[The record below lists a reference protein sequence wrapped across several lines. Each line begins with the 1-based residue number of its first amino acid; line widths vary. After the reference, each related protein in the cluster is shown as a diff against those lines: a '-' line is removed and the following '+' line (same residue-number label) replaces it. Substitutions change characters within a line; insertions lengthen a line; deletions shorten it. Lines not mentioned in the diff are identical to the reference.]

1 MSDAAIRG
9 DITTQ
14 LALVKKNR
22 GFNRGVMDSILEL
35 GAELINQTEF
45 LRGGGDA

>member
-9 DITTQ
+9 ELTSQ
-14 LALVKKNR
+14 LAFEKKNL

-35 GAELINQTEF
+35 G
-45 LRGGGDA
+45 GDLD